1 MFLIWTSAEVL
12 SNAVAEGRIARA
24 GRISDREKFLKCILH
39 WDDRRIGGETIDR
52 MIVSLNLP
60 HYLLGALYISL
71 NTGIGRPTP
80 QLWHATC

>member
-1 MFLIWTSAEVL
+1 M

-39 WDDRRIGGETIDR
+39 WGETIDG
-52 MIVSLNLP
+52 MIVSLDLP

-80 QLWHATC
+80 Q